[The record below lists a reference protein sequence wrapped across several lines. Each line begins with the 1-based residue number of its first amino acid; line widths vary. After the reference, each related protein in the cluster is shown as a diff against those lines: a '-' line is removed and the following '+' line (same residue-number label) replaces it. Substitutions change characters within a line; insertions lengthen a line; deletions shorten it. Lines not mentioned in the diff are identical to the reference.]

1 MRDTLSLQDLFHNRI
16 FKVPDYQRGY
26 AWEEQQVGEF
36 LDDLELLDSDRFHYT
51 GTVVL
56 FQRPD
61 ARHLMDNEGNSYVET
76 DIVDGQQRLTT
87 IVLLLNEMSKA
98 LNMYDEGTAL
108 AEGIRKRFVEAADTD
123 LQPLHKLTLSDDT
136 DHFFK
141 NNVLSN
147 GSVESRPVM
156 AAQRLED
163 ARQQIAD
170 YLHRADEAD
179 ETRAAWLRD
188 LHARVT
194 TRLHFNLYEVDWE
207 GEVGVIFEVMN
218 DRGKQ
223 LTDLDKVKNY
233 LLHVA
238 YSLHVTSA
246 NRDLLAGEVN
256 DTWGEILR
264 QLMDAGLGTPANEN
278 QLLRAHWLM
287 TYDPQPRN
295 WDGSKSIRRRF
306 DLRNTEGHSRLLS
319 ELRNYVQGLRES
331 CVSFCDALRPGR
343 DAAFGSFPSESA
355 ARNKVKRWN
364 GKLLRIGLAAVFLP
378 LLMAVRM
385 RWPSEPQK
393 YLEVLR
399 LCEVLA
405 FRTYRIAG
413 YYASYRQPAMFR
425 LAFDMTHEKTDF
437 DEALREIKQLYGNF
451 QLRQTFEAFTNAES
465 LHSLYEWGGL
475 RYFLYEYEEHLASGR
490 RGLPKIDW
498 TEIRQ
503 GDTVEHVLPQSID
516 GQPYWE
522 SRFDQDTHRR
532 YRHDIGNLTLTK
544 YNPSLGNKAFPDK
557 KGREHAEEQCYANS
571 LLLVESELTKWED
584 WTTGSIDERRATL
597 LGWARQRW
605 HVDFDDTSDDTYEA
619 QTDDEGDGGLAKASV
634 NASSPSL

>member
-1 MRDTLSLQDLFHNRI
+1 MRDTQSLQDLFHNRI

-26 AWEEQQVGEF
+26 AWDEQQVGEF

-56 FQRPD
+56 FERPD

-76 DIVDGQQRLTT
+76 EIVDGQQRLTT
-87 IVLLLNEMSKA
+87 IVLLLSELSRA
-98 LNMYDEGTAL
+98 LRKCASSRVL
-108 AEGIRKRFVEAADTD
+108 ADGVAKRYVVSADID
-123 LQPLHKLTLSDDT
+123 GQPLHKLSLSDDT
-136 DHFFK
+136 DYFFK
-141 NNVLSN
+141 NSVLSN
-147 GSVESRPVM
+147 GSVEGRPVM

-170 YLHRADEAD
+170 HLHRADGD
-179 ETRAAWLRD
+179 DQTREAWLRE
-188 LHARVT
+188 LHAKVT

-223 LTDLDKVKNY
+223 LTDLEKVKNY
-233 LLHVA
+233 LLHA
-238 YSLHVTSA
+238 ASSLRVTTDS
-246 NRDLLAGEVN
+246 RDNLASLVN
-256 DTWGEILR
+256 NTWGQVLR

-287 TYDPQPRN
+287 TYDPRPRH

-306 DLRNTEGHSRLLS
+306 DLRNRDGHPQLLG
-319 ELRNYVQGLRES
+319 ELRSYVQGLRES

-343 DAAFGSFPSESA
+343 DNAFASFPSGSRA
-355 ARNKVKRWN
+355 TDGVIRWN

-378 LLMAVRM
+378 LLMAVRV
-385 RWPSEPQK
+385 RWPAEPQK

-405 FRTYRIAG
+405 FRTYRMAG
-413 YYASYRQPAMFR
+413 YYASYRQPAMFS
-425 LAFDMTHEKTDF
+425 LAFDVTHERINFNEVLK
-437 DEALREIKQLYGNF
+437 EIKQLYGNY
-451 QLRQTFEAFTNAES
+451 QLRQTFEVFTNAES

-490 RGLPKIDW
+490 RGLPKVDW
-498 TEIRQ
+498 AEMTQ

-557 KGREHAEEQCYANS
+557 RGQEHAEMQCYANS
-571 LLLVESELTKWED
+571 LLLVESELTRWED
-584 WTTGSIDERRATL
+584 WTTGAIDERRATL
-597 LGWARQRW
+597 LEWARQRW
-605 HVDFDDTSDDTYEA
+605 HVDFEDTSDDTYDE
-619 QTDDEGDGGLAKASV
+619 QLEEEGDGA
-634 NASSPSL
+634 

>member
-1 MRDTLSLQDLFHNRI
+1 M
-16 FKVPDYQRGY
+16 
-26 AWEEQQVGEF
+26 
-36 LDDLELLDSDRFHYT
+36 
-51 GTVVL
+51 
-56 FQRPD
+56 
-61 ARHLMDNEGNSYVET
+61 
-76 DIVDGQQRLTT
+76 
-87 IVLLLNEMSKA
+87 
-98 LNMYDEGTAL
+98 
-108 AEGIRKRFVEAADTD
+108 
-123 LQPLHKLTLSDDT
+123 
-136 DHFFK
+136 
-141 NNVLSN
+141 
-147 GSVESRPVM
+147 
-156 AAQRLED
+156 
-163 ARQQIAD
+163 
-170 YLHRADEAD
+170 
-179 ETRAAWLRD
+179 
-188 LHARVT
+188 T

-223 LTDLDKVKNY
+223 LTDLEKVKNY
-233 LLHVA
+233 LLHA
-238 YSLHVTSA
+238 ASSLRVTPD
-246 NRDLLAGEVN
+246 NRDRFAGLVN
-256 DTWGEILR
+256 NSWGQILR

-287 TYDPQPRN
+287 TYEPQPRN

-306 DLRNTEGHSRLLS
+306 DLRNKEGHSQLLG
-319 ELRNYVQGLRES
+319 ELRSYVQGLRES

-343 DAAFGSFPSESA
+343 NTAFDSFPSGLRATDE
-355 ARNKVKRWN
+355 VIRWN

-378 LLMAVRM
+378 LLMTVRM

-405 FRTYRIAG
+405 FRTYRMAG

-425 LAFDMTHEKTDF
+425 LAFDVTHKKIDF
-437 DEALREIKQLYGNF
+437 DEVLREIKQLYGNY

-465 LHSLYEWGGL
+465 LHSLYEWRGL

-490 RGLPKIDW
+490 RGVPKVDW
-498 TEIRQ
+498 AEIRQ

-557 KGREHAEEQCYANS
+557 KGREHTEEQCYANS
-571 LLLVESELTKWED
+571 LLLVESELTKWD
-584 WTTGSIDERRATL
+584 GWTTESIDERRATL

-605 HVDFDDTSDDTYEA
+605 HVDFDDTSDDTYEE
-619 QTDDEGDGGLAKASV
+619 QTDEEAAEGLAGAPV
-634 NASSPSL
+634 NASSSPL

>member
-1 MRDTLSLQDLFHNRI
+1 MRDTQSLQDLFHNRI
-16 FKVPDYQRGY
+16 FKVPDFQRGY
-26 AWEEQQVGEF
+26 AWEQQQVGEF

-56 FQRPD
+56 FERPD
-61 ARHLMDNEGNSYVET
+61 ARQLKDNEGNSYVET
-76 DIVDGQQRLTT
+76 EIVDGQQRLTT
-87 IVLLLNEMSKA
+87 IVLLLSEMSKA
-98 LNMYDEGTAL
+98 LDAYDECTDL
-108 AEGIRKRFVEAADTD
+108 ANGIRKRFVETIDRD
-123 LQPLHKLTLSDDT
+123 RQSLHKLSLSDDT

-147 GSVESRPVM
+147 GGVEGRPVM

-163 ARQQIAD
+163 ARRQIAE
-170 YLHRADEAD
+170 YLHRANGDD
-179 ETRAAWLRD
+179 ETRETWLLD
-188 LHARVT
+188 LHDKVT

-223 LTDLDKVKNY
+223 LTDLEKVKNY
-233 LLHVA
+233 LLHA
-238 YSLHVTSA
+238 ASSLHVTTD
-246 NRDLLAGEVN
+246 NRDSLAGLVN
-256 DTWGEILR
+256 SSWGQILR

-287 TYDPQPRN
+287 TYNPQSKN

-306 DLRNTEGHSRLLS
+306 DLRSKDGHPQLLG

-331 CVSFCDALRPGR
+331 CVAFCDALRPGR
-343 DAAFGSFPSESA
+343 GTAFGSFPSGSPATEG
-355 ARNKVKRWN
+355 VVRWN
-364 GKLLRIGLAAVFLP
+364 EKLLRVGLAAVFLP

-405 FRTYRIAG
+405 FRTYRMAG
-413 YYASYRQPAMFR
+413 NNSNYRQPAMFR
-425 LAFDMTHEKTDF
+425 LAFDVTHENVDF
-437 DEALREIKQLYGNF
+437 AEALREIKRHYGNY

-465 LHSLYEWGGL
+465 LHGLYEWRGL
-475 RYFLYEYEEHLASGR
+475 RYFMYEYEEQLASDR
-490 RGLPKIDW
+490 RGLPKVDW
-498 TEIRQ
+498 AEIGQ

-532 YRHDIGNLTLTK
+532 YKHDIGNLTLTK

-557 KGREHAEEQCYANS
+557 KGHEHAEQRCYANS
-571 LLLVESELTKWED
+571 LLLVESELTRWDD
-584 WTTGSIDERRATL
+584 WTTESIDERRAKL

-605 HVDFDDTSDDTYEA
+605 HVDFDDTSDDTYEEQA
-619 QTDDEGDGGLAKASV
+619 DDEGSGELDATPV
-634 NASSPSL
+634 IASSPPP

>member
-16 FKVPDYQRGY
+16 FKVPDYQRGF
-26 AWEEQQVGEF
+26 AWERQQVGEF

-51 GTVVL
+51 GTIVL

-61 ARHLMDNEGNSYVET
+61 ARHLMDDEGNSYVET

-98 LNMYDEGTAL
+98 LNMYDRGTAL

-123 LQPLHKLTLSDDT
+123 LQPLHKLTLSHDT

-170 YLHRADEAD
+170 YLHRADETD
-179 ETRAAWLRD
+179 DTREAWLRD

-223 LTDLDKVKNY
+223 LTDLEKVK
-233 LLHVA
+233 
-238 YSLHVTSA
+238 
-246 NRDLLAGEVN
+246 
-256 DTWGEILR
+256 
-264 QLMDAGLGTPANEN
+264 N

-287 TYDPQPRN
+287 TYDPQPWNRN
-295 WDGSKSIRRRF
+295 GSKSIRRRF
-306 DLRNTEGHSRLLS
+306 DLRNTEGNSRLLT
-319 ELRNYVQGLRES
+319 ELRNNVQGLRES

-343 DAAFGSFPSESA
+343 DAAFGSFTSESA

-393 YLEVLR
+393 YPEVLR

-425 LAFDMTHEKTDF
+425 LAFDVTQENTDF
-437 DEALREIKQLYGNF
+437 DETLREIKQLYGNY

-465 LHSLYEWGGL
+465 LHSL
-475 RYFLYEYEEHLASGR
+475 
-490 RGLPKIDW
+490 
-498 TEIRQ
+498 
-503 GDTVEHVLPQSID
+503 
-516 GQPYWE
+516 
-522 SRFDQDTHRR
+522 
-532 YRHDIGNLTLTK
+532 
-544 YNPSLGNKAFPDK
+544 
-557 KGREHAEEQCYANS
+557 
-571 LLLVESELTKWED
+571 
-584 WTTGSIDERRATL
+584 
-597 LGWARQRW
+597 
-605 HVDFDDTSDDTYEA
+605 
-619 QTDDEGDGGLAKASV
+619 
-634 NASSPSL
+634 